1 MNYLP
6 ATLNLTPI
14 QEAEVLGF
22 RIIRSPACN
31 RKFDVVAIGDN
42 DEILV
47 TVSTDLSADEAVE
60 IVGTLNRPYDM
71 EKNT

>member
-14 QEAEVLGF
+14 PEADVLGF
-22 RIIRSPACN
+22 RIVRSPTCN
-31 RKFDVVAIGDN
+31 HKYNVVAIGDS

-47 TVSTDLSADEAVE
+47 AVSTDLSADEAVE
-60 IVGTLNRPYDM
+60 IVGTLNYPY
-71 EKNT
+71 NTEQN

>member
-6 ATLNLTPI
+6 HTLNLTPI
-14 QEAEVLGF
+14 TESEVLGF
-22 RIIRSPACN
+22 RIIRSTSCN

-60 IVGTLNRPYDM
+60 LVGTLNQPYDM

>member
-14 QEAEVLGF
+14 PETDVLGF
-22 RIIRSPACN
+22 RIVRSPACN
-31 RKFDVVAIGDN
+31 HKYNVVAIGNN
-42 DEILV
+42 DEILA

-60 IVGTLNRPYDM
+60 LVGTLNKPYDM